1 MEIKKWNHPKKN
13 QERKNRGRKIE
24 KNKKT
29 NTKMLYLNSNISKH
43 ISINTLYINGLNT
56 PIKKTDF

>member
-1 MEIKKWNHPKKN
+1 MKLFKKS
-13 QERKNRGRKIE
+13 QERRNRGRKIE

-43 ISINTLYINGLNT
+43 IPINTLYINGLNT
-56 PIKKTDF
+56 PIKKKDF